1 MRLTRFLG
9 ALALGTTVL
18 ALVGCGTIT
27 PQAIEGKQLESLKN
41 QTLASTAR
49 EKSDFAVRTPS
60 SAMVGGLLGR
70 LTMINAG
77 NKLVADHN
85 LQDPAVPISLGL
97 ARVLE
102 SHQGTR
108 LVAPAIATTV
118 VDAQQ
123 IAAAGKGK
131 AKFVLDVE
139 TTDWN
144 AAYIP
149 TVWGRYRVNYWGT
162 ARLINVDTQAVV
174 AQGFCRRTPEAN
186 SKAPTYDELWA
197 DQAAVAKRELE
208 LIAQECVQ
216 MLATQMFPG
225 AAIPAHAMAPAVAT
239 PVSPAAQTTSTTL
252 SAVPA
257 AAPAPVP
264 APVAVEAPAAAA
276 PAPVTAS
283 PAAPAA
289 PAGATVTMPFMPD
302 SKPVARAA
310 APAAAAQGP
319 RPASPTATAAMS
331 MPFASDAKPVR
342 RVAEPAA
349 APAAQSVPAPATVT
363 VVSPAQHAPAAT
375 AAAASPASASKK
387 ESRLQWLKQMRDAN
401 LISSGE
407 YETKRQQ
414 VLSAP

>member
-1 MRLTRFLG
+1 MRLTRFLS

-49 EKSDFAVRTPS
+49 EKFDFAMRTPS
-60 SAMVGGLLGR
+60 SAMVGGLLGW

-85 LQDPAVPISLGL
+85 LEDPAVPISLGL

-139 TTDWN
+139 TTNWN

-149 TVWGRYRVNYWGT
+149 TVWGRYRVNYWGI

-174 AQGFCRRTPEAN
+174 AQGVCRRTPEAN

-225 AAIPAHAMAPAVAT
+225 AAIPSQAMAPAVAT
-239 PVSPAAQTTSTTL
+239 PVPSAAAPTSTAL
-252 SAVPA
+252 SAAPA
-257 AAPAPVP
+257 AAPAAPVP
-264 APVAVEAPAAAA
+264 APALRPASAPA
-276 PAPVTAS
+276 T
-283 PAAPAA
+283 
-289 PAGATVTMPFMPD
+289 ATVSMPFVPD
-302 SKPVARAA
+302 SKPVARV
-310 APAAAAQGP
+310 APQA
-319 RPASPTATAAMS
+319 
-331 MPFASDAKPVR
+331 
-342 RVAEPAA
+342 PAA
-349 APAAQSVPAPATVT
+349 APAAQSVPTAATVA
-363 VVSPAQHAPAAT
+363 VASPAQPAPAAT
-375 AAAASPASASKK
+375 AAAAAPMPASKK

>member
-1 MRLTRFLG
+1 M
-9 ALALGTTVL
+9 L

-27 PQAIEGKQLESLKN
+27 PQALDGKQLESLKN

-49 EKSDFAVRTPS
+49 EKSDFGMLTPG
-60 SAMVGGLLGR
+60 SAMVGGLIGGLIT
-70 LTMINAG
+70 LSAG

-102 SHQGTR
+102 NHQGTR
-108 LVAPAIATTV
+108 LVAPAIATDV
-118 VDAQQ
+118 VEAPQ

-131 AKFVLDVE
+131 AKFVLDVK
-139 TTDWN
+139 TTNWS
-144 AAYIP
+144 ASYFP
-149 TVWGRYRVNYWGT
+149 TVWGRYRVNYWGI

-264 APVAVEAPAAAA
+264 APVAVAAPAAAA

-289 PAGATVTMPFMPD
+289 PAGATVSMPFVPD
-302 SKPVARAA
+302 SKPMGRAA
-310 APAAAAQGP
+310 PP
-319 RPASPTATAAMS
+319 
-331 MPFASDAKPVR
+331 
-342 RVAEPAA
+342 PAA
-349 APAAQSVPAPATVT
+349 APAAQSVPASATVA
-363 VVSPAQHAPAAT
+363 VVSPAQPAPAPT
-375 AAAASPASASKK
+375 AAAAAPMPASKK

-401 LISSGE
+401 LITSGE

>member
-1 MRLTRFLG
+1 MRLTRYLS

-18 ALVGCGTIT
+18 ALAGCGTIT
-27 PQAIEGKQLESLKN
+27 PQALDGKQLESLKN
-41 QTLASTAR
+41 QTVASTAR
-49 EKSDFAVRTPS
+49 EKSDFAIRTPS
-60 SAMVGGLLGR
+60 SAMVGGLIGALV
-70 LTMINAG
+70 MINAG
-77 NKLVADHN
+77 NKLVAEHN
-85 LQDPAVPISLGL
+85 LQDPAVPIALGL

-108 LVAPAIATTV
+108 LVPSAIATTV

-139 TTDWN
+139 TTDWY
-144 AAYIP
+144 AAYFP
-149 TVWGRYRVNYWGT
+149 TGWGRYRINYWAA
-162 ARLINVDTQAVV
+162 ARLINVDTQSVI
-174 AQGFCRRTPEAN
+174 AQGGCRRTPEQTDK
-186 SKAPTYDELWA
+186 SPTYDELWA
-197 DQAAVAKRELE
+197 DQAAVAKKELE

-239 PVSPAAQTTSTTL
+239 PVSPAAQTTSTIL

-264 APVAVEAPAAAA
+264 APVAVAAPAAAA

-289 PAGATVTMPFMPD
+289 PAGATVSMPFVPD
-302 SKPVARAA
+302 AKPVGRAA
-310 APAAAAQGP
+310 APAAAA
-319 RPASPTATAAMS
+319 
-331 MPFASDAKPVR
+331 
-342 RVAEPAA
+342 
-349 APAAQSVPAPATVT
+349 PAAQSVSTAATVP
-363 VVSPAQHAPAAT
+363 VVSPAQPAPAAT
-375 AAAASPASASKK
+375 AAAAAPASASKK

-401 LISSGE
+401 LITSGE